1 MNSDIEASA
10 LTAMHRHYEQLV
22 TFPLDEWEMFR
33 SHLTVKT
40 VTEKYT
46 LQPIGKKSTKN
57 FFLAEGLVRYY
68 YLTPEGKE
76 LNKGFYSRNH
86 IVGSLS
92 AAILDEPC
100 RFGIETL
107 EPSVLVELDLVGLRS
122 CSEQSPAWQ
131 RLYLHS
137 CEMMLIRNERREAE
151 LLTMNAKQRFQQFV
165 RNFPDYLERIP
176 QYHIASYLGV
186 TPVALSKYKKQ
197 WLE

>member
-1 MNSDIEASA
+1 MNPSIEASA
-10 LTAMHRHYEQLV
+10 LTAMHRHYDQLV
-22 TFPLDEWEMFR
+22 TFPLDEWEMLR
-33 SHLTVKT
+33 YHLTVKT
-40 VTEKYT
+40 VNEKYT
-46 LQPIGKKSTKN
+46 LQPIGEKSTKN
-57 FFLAEGLVRYY
+57 FFLVKGLVRYY

-76 LNKGFYSRNH
+76 LNKGFYSSNH
-86 IVGSLS
+86 MVGSLS

-107 EPSVLVELDLVGLRS
+107 EPCVLVELDLVGLRS
-122 CSEQSPAWQ
+122 CSERNPAWQ